1 MNLAPGTMLGTTY
14 QVVRRIGGGGMGDVY
29 EVTHRRLAGR
39 YAAKVLNAD
48 FASHPD
54 AFSRFRREAM
64 VTSGLRH
71 PGIVQVI
78 DFDRTDEGHSFLVME
93 LLEGEELAAIIRRD
107 APLPLAR
114 ALGLVEQIGSALHAA
129 HRQGIVHRDLK
140 PQNVFV
146 LSLDRGRDLVKI
158 LDFGISKAQVA
169 TQRLTSESA
178 MLGTP
183 QYMAPEQAIG
193 RSAEVDARA
202 DQFALAALTYELLSG
217 RPPFSGDTVMAL
229 IYQIVHVD
237 PPPLAAVAPALPA
250 AVDAAIRRG
259 LSKQP
264 EDRFDGVGGLVAA
277 LFAAAGGEAP
287 AAARPIAGGATR
299 VHPAPS
305 APASD
310 GARQIST
317 TLSAGAAQ
325 TERAVR
331 PPRRIAA
338 ASVLVAV
345 AIAAVGAMLL
355 WRGPRR
361 AVDAGAPGG
370 VATQRPPV
378 VPVSAPNLPVTAP
391 QPAAARPAPGPA
403 PLAASPSPL
412 PSPATDPTRS
422 APTVAGA
429 ATAAPTSAA
438 PAAGAATPPR
448 MTVEPAKRDTRRKR
462 SPAKA
467 DAARTPPARAPRD
480 ELVDDL

>member
-1 MNLAPGTMLGTTY
+1 MNLAPGTMLGSTY
-14 QVVRRIGGGGMGDVY
+14 QVVRRIGGGGMGEVY

-54 AFSRFRREAM
+54 SFSRFRREAM

-78 DFDRTDEGHSFLVME
+78 DFDRTEDGHPFLVME
-93 LLEGEELAAIIRRD
+93 LLEGQELTAIIRAA

-114 ALGLVEQIGSALHAA
+114 ALGLVEQIGSALDAA

-146 LSLDRGRDLVKI
+146 LSLDRGRELVKI

-169 TQRLTSESA
+169 TQKLTSDSA

-183 QYMAPEQAIG
+183 QYMAPEQAVG

-229 IYQIVHVD
+229 VYQIVHVD
-237 PPPLAAVAPALPA
+237 PPALTAVVPGLPA
-250 AVDAAIRRG
+250 AVEAAIRRG

-264 EDRFDGVGGLVAA
+264 EARFASVGELVGA
-277 LFAAAGGEAP
+277 LFAAVGGEAP
-287 AAARPIAGGATR
+287 AAVRPIAAGTTR

-305 APASD
+305 AAASER
-310 GARQIST
+310 ARQIAT

-325 TERAVR
+325 TERA
-331 PPRRIAA
+331 PPPSRRLAA

-345 AIAAVGAMLL
+345 AVAAVGATLL

-361 AVDAGAPGG
+361 SVEAGARAG
-370 VATQRPPV
+370 VATERPPG
-378 VPVSAPNLPVTAP
+378 APATAPDLPVVAP
-391 QPAAARPAPGPA
+391 PPAFRPAPA
-403 PLAASPSPL
+403 AASPSPA
-412 PSPATDPTRS
+412 PATELTPP

-429 ATAAPTSAA
+429 ATVA
-438 PAAGAATPPR
+438 
-448 MTVEPAKRDTRRKR
+448 PAKRDTRRKR
-462 SPAKA
+462 ASAKA
-467 DAARTPPARAPRD
+467 GAAPATPARAPRD